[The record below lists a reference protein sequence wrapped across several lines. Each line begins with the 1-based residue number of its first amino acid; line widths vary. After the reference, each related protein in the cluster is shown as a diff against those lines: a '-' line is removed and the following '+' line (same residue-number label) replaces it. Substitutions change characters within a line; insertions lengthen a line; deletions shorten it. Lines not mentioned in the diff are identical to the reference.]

1 MSKYNVYVTAK
12 DTGERLKKYNL
23 EEFLTK
29 EKGESKVNVDI
40 NTKFQKI
47 LGFGGAL
54 TESSAYA
61 LSKLTKEDREKVL
74 ESYYSEENGIGYS
87 FARVHIHSC
96 DFALENYTYVEE
108 GDQTLE
114 TFSLERDERYVLPLI
129 RDVKSIRNDL
139 TILASPWSPP
149 KYMKTNGDMN
159 NGGKIR
165 DEYKELWAKY
175 YVKYIKAMK
184 EKNID
189 IWAITV
195 QNEPAAKQIWDS
207 CEYTAE
213 EERDFV
219 KNYLGPVMHSN
230 GLQDKKIII
239 WDHNRDIV
247 YDRAKTVLEAKE
259 ANKYVWGT
267 GIHWYVSEEFENTS
281 KIHEEFPDKH
291 IIFTEGCQEGG
302 VQLGS
307 WLTGERY
314 GRNIIGDLNNYIEAW
329 MDWNIA
335 LDETGGPNH
344 VNNLCD
350 SPVIID
356 TKKQEAIY
364 NSSYYYIAHFSKFI
378 KKDAVRTLTNVEG
391 EKVHAVSC
399 INEDNSL
406 CIVLMN
412 ENNEEKT
419 INLNVCDDSF
429 NIKLQANSIY
439 TITRK
444 L

>member
-1 MSKYNVYVTAK
+1 MSEYKVYVTSK
-12 DTGERLKKYNL
+12 NSDDRLKEYDL
-23 EEFLTK
+23 EKFI
-29 EKGESKVNVDI
+29 VDNKSENKI
-40 NTKFQKI
+40 YIDTNKRYQKI

-54 TESSAYA
+54 TEASAYA
-61 LSKLTKEDREKVL
+61 LSKLNIEDRKRVL
-74 ESYYSEENGIGYS
+74 ESYYSSENGIGYS

-108 GDQTLE
+108 GDETLE
-114 TFSLERDERYVLPLI
+114 TFSLERGEKYVLPLI
-129 RDVKSIRNDL
+129 RDVKHIKNDL

-159 NGGKIR
+159 NGGKIK
-165 DEYKELWAKY
+165 DEYKELWANY
-175 YVKYIKAMK
+175 YVKYIEAMK
-184 EKNID
+184 EKGID

-230 GLQDKKIII
+230 GMQDKKIII
-239 WDHNRDIV
+239 WDHNRDIA
-247 YDRAKTVLEAKE
+247 YDRAKTVLEDKE

-267 GIHWYVSEEFENTS
+267 GIHWYVSEEFANTS

-344 VNNLCD
+344 VSNLCD
-350 SPVIID
+350 APVIID

-378 KKDAVRTLTNVEG
+378 KKNAIRTLTNVEC
-391 EKVHAVSC
+391 EKVYAVSC

-412 ENNEEKT
+412 ENNKDKT
-419 INLNVCDDSF
+419 ISLDVCNESLN
-429 NIKLQANSIY
+429 IRLEANSIY
-439 TITRK
+439 TIIRK